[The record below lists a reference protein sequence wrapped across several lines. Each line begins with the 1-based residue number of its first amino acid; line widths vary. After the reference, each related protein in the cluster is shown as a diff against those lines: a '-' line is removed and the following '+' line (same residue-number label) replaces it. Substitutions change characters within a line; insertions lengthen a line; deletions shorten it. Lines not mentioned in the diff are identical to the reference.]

1 MSGPTRRTRA
11 LFTGYA
17 HVHFAC
23 FQPIYAALAAR
34 PDVEVFVSGGLRTTL
49 APSPSDDDHEKHFSY
64 DPDAMYR
71 PFGIPRE
78 RILSVERIQEEDF
91 DVVFAGNTKIIR
103 PRAADVAIQIF
114 HGISFR
120 NKAVRSAQSADFF
133 MLVGPYMQ
141 RRFDEAGIL
150 ASSDPRGIPIGFPK
164 TDPLRDGSLDR
175 AALLRAHGLD
185 GERPVVLYAPTG
197 QRGNSMERFG
207 LDVVRALEADGR
219 FDVIVKLHDHPKDTR
234 VDWRAELRALGT
246 KRVHVTDAVDVV
258 PLLALADLLVTDA
271 SSVSSEYAL
280 TGKPVVFLDVP
291 ELLARAAA
299 AAESALDLDTWG
311 RRGGL
316 VASGAEAI
324 AEAIAHALAHLDER
338 RDVRE
343 AMARDLFFHPGRATQ
358 AAVQWLDATSF
369 GRSARR

>member
-1 MSGPTRRTRA
+1 MSRA
-11 LFTGYA
+11 RVLFTGYA

-23 FQPIYAALAAR
+23 FQPIYRALAAR
-34 PDVEVFVSGGLRTTL
+34 RDVDVFVSGGLRTTL
-49 APSPSDDDHEKHFSY
+49 APSTDDEEHEKQFSY
-64 DPDAMYR
+64 DPEAMYR
-71 PFGIPRE
+71 PFGLPSE
-78 RILSVERIQEEDF
+78 RILSVDRIKQEDF

-141 RRFDEAGIL
+141 RRFVEAGIL
-150 ASSDPRGIPIGFPK
+150 SSSDARAVPVGFPK

-175 AALLRAHGLD
+175 AALLREHGLD

-207 LDVVRALEADGR
+207 PDVVRALEADGR

-246 KRVHVTDAVDVV
+246 ERVRVTDAVEVV
-258 PLLALADLLVTDA
+258 PLLHLADLLVTDA
-271 SSVSSEYAL
+271 SSVSSEFSL

-291 ELLARAAA
+291 DLLARAAA

-316 VASGAEAI
+316 VASGPADL
-324 AEAIAHALAHLDER
+324 AEAIAHSLAHPEER
-338 RDVRE
+338 REVRE
-343 AMARDLFFHPGRATQ
+343 AMARDLFFHPGRATH
-358 AAVQWLDATSF
+358 AAIEWLDATSF
-369 GRSARR
+369 GRNAPR